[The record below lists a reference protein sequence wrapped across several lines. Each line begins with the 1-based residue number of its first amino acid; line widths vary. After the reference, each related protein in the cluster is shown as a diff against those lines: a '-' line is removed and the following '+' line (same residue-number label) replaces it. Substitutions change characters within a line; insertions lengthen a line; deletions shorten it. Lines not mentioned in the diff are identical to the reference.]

1 MTRMSEVARRLG
13 LLVVF
18 ILIALPYFTHAQ
30 VVVNIN
36 TADKATL
43 MTLSGLGGTG
53 VKAQAVIDYRN
64 AHGPFS
70 KIEDIMN
77 VSGIGTATFNNIK
90 NSITVG
96 DVSQTQTDSQTQQ
109 TQETSQA
116 STSTAQTQTTVSQA
130 AVSSY
135 VAPPVPQIFVD
146 AGGDRTVIV
155 GADAEFDARA
165 YDRTR
170 NVLDTAHVRFLWNF
184 GDGTTSEG
192 PAVLHHFEYP
202 GRYAVVVDIAEDKS
216 AGSDTV
222 IVTAEPAKLAWKA
235 LPDGGVELNNLAG
248 RDLDLSGWIV
258 RAGPGVFASL
268 FRLPP
273 HSVILAGSSMRI
285 ARATLGFTAAAEVEL
300 QYPNGVAVVP
310 AGETTAPASSA
321 PPATSPPS
329 PAPAVRADP
338 VPASDPPADNPESS
352 ASFETEAR
360 EDTGTSAQVAAA
372 ASAWGG
378 PLWWLGALG
387 VALAAGGAVFVAKRF
402 GKHEWNIVEEG

>member
-1 MTRMSEVARRLG
+1 MNGVARRLG

-18 ILIALPYFTHAQ
+18 ILIALPHFAHAQ
-30 VVVNIN
+30 VAVNIN

-96 DVSQTQTDSQTQQ
+96 DVSQTQTDPQTQQ
-109 TQETSQA
+109 TQDTSQT
-116 STSTAQTQTTVSQA
+116 STSTSQTDTTQQTQTIVSQTP
-130 AVSSY
+130 VSSY

-170 NVLDTAHVRFLWNF
+170 NVLDTTHVRFLWNF

-235 LPDGGVELNNLAG
+235 LPDGGVELNSLAG

-273 HSVILAGSSMRI
+273 HSVILSDSSVRI
-285 ARATLGFTAAAEVEL
+285 ARATLGFTATAEAQL
-300 QYPNGVAVVP
+300 QYPNGVAVAP
-310 AGETTAPASSA
+310 AGEAMPTPIAAPPPVPAANPVAPTPASS
-321 PPATSPPS
+321 
-329 PAPAVRADP
+329 RQADP
-338 VPASDPPADNPESS
+338 VPIPAPLLDAPESP
-352 ASFETEAR
+352 AS
-360 EDTGTSAQVAAA
+360 
-372 ASAWGG
+372 
-378 PLWWLGALG
+378 
-387 VALAAGGAVFVAKRF
+387 
-402 GKHEWNIVEEG
+402 